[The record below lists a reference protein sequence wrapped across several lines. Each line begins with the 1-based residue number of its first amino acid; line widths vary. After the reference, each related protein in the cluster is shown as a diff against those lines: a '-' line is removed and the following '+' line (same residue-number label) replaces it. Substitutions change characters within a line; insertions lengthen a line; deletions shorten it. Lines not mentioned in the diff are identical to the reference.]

1 MKKVLNRAIIVYMTK
16 RYSLTAIIY
25 DKRGRVMSVGK
36 NSYVKTHPLQAAH
49 AELAGEPY
57 KVFLHAEIH
66 AISLCRD
73 LKKAHSMKIFRFLEN
88 GSPADARPCSVC
100 CSAIKAAGIKIVT
113 HT

>member
-1 MKKVLNRAIIVYMTK
+1 MTK
-16 RYSLTAIIY
+16 RYQITAIIY

-49 AELAGEPY
+49 AKRAGEPHR
-57 KVFLHAEIH
+57 VFLHAEIH

-73 LKKAHSMKIFRFLEN
+73 LTKAHSMKIFRFLED
-88 GSPADARPCSVC
+88 GSPALARPCVVC
-100 CSAIKAAGIKIVT
+100 ESAIRSSGIQIVD

>member
-1 MKKVLNRAIIVYMTK
+1 MTK
-16 RYSLTAIIY
+16 RYQITAIIY

-49 AELAGEPY
+49 AKRAGEPN

-73 LKKAHSMKIFRFLEN
+73 LTKAHSMKIFRFLED
-88 GSPADARPCSVC
+88 GSPALARPCVVC
-100 CSAIKAAGIKIVT
+100 NSAIKASGIEIVD

>member
-1 MKKVLNRAIIVYMTK
+1 MTK
-16 RYSLTAIIY
+16 RYNLTAIIY

-49 AELAGEPY
+49 AQLAGEPY

-73 LKKAHSMKIFRFLEN
+73 LKRAHTMKIFRFLED